1 MSNVQNESKVLKKRK
16 SNDCITEELFKLCMT
31 NSLSS
36 VQRGNLI
43 NLVWNLGLDEQKTSF
58 IAEFGKN
65 LLGLDKYFANKYIDV
80 IKEIVLSNDF
90 KDFENLCYLPA
101 IAIYSKVK
109 KGLSKDTISGFIKAL
124 KEGNL
129 YIEYLD
135 ELEQTFYEILL

>member
-1 MSNVQNESKVLKKRK
+1 MSNVQNESEALKKRK
-16 SNDCITEELFKLCMT
+16 SNDCITDEIFKLCMS

-36 VQRGNLI
+36 MQRGNLI
-43 NLVWNLGLDEQKTSF
+43 NLVWDLGLDEQKASF
-58 IAEFGKN
+58 IAEFGGN
-65 LLGLDKYFANKYIDV
+65 LLDLDKYFADKYIDI

-101 IAIYSKVK
+101 ITIYGKVK
-109 KGLSKDTISGFIKAL
+109 KGLSKDTISGFIKAF

-135 ELEQTFYEILL
+135 ELEQTFYKMLL